1 MSLFVKPLQI
11 FLKIRQKL
19 AFFKLL
25 LSSSIQTGSFSFR
38 PFCDPRT
45 QNGDEKIDFKE
56 ELLLTHYISDYCWA
70 HEKELV
76 CPLFRQKKFRRNSSY
91 RISEFRKMLSTK
103 FRGIPWK
110 IPHISVTEFC
120 DKLRRNST
128 ENSDGIPRNSVPRN
142 SAGHPN

>member
-38 PFCDPRT
+38 PFCDPGT

-76 CPLFRQKKFRRNSSY
+76 CPLFRQKKIPTEFLIQNFGIPKNVVYKISWNSVKNSTYIRYGILWQIATEFHGKFRRNSA
-91 RISEFRKMLSTK
+91 K
-103 FRGIPWK
+103 FR
-110 IPHISVTEFC
+110 STEFC
-120 DKLRRNST
+120 WT
-128 ENSDGIPRNSVPRN
+128 P
-142 SAGHPN
+142 